1 MEDISFLDLEKNE
14 DVYNIVLKYLINP
27 SGKYTNKSITDFHN
41 YTKANKKA
49 LLDPFIKKFIS
60 KCVIIRDVNNYFK
73 TVDDFRDNW
82 RCAFNM
88 TNELHNH
95 IIDTIDDNSI
105 YSYDSINHIIFD
117 TNYFEFD
124 LNTKRILYRNIV
136 NSILT
141 DWNNNHL
148 YSYYDIINKLIEVY
162 DSRGQIPFRVKFLIF
177 IKKLKNDLIQNNINP
192 LIIDKLIVKFIKSI
206 NWTLPNEVIN
216 PSIHNSRIY

>member
-27 SGKYTNKSITDFHN
+27 SGKYTNKSITDFYN

-162 DSRGQIPFRVKFLIF
+162 DSRGQVPFRVKFLIF

>member
-27 SGKYTNKSITDFHN
+27 SGKYTNKSITDFYN